1 MLALWLAIYGGE
13 FPMDPE
19 KINGRVV
26 QTLFTLNPQMSVRQH
41 WDSPL
46 DKFSQSRN
54 FTFGEY
60 SRATYERKVPRN
72 VSGGLFGRNFCSWLP
87 FGHDFRSQ
95 FALITSNVEQM
106 GKGVSFQDFKSRMF
120 KVQLDRMEVKVDG
133 LQTTVNELKAT
144 VDNQPTRAELLAVM
158 IFVVMI
164 FGLFFWQSQKRWSA
178 DMERSQRRWSA
189 DMERLAGPRF
199 TIPAFENPRS
209 LSPASRT
216 RSQYSRNPP
225 HPASAPAAPRQRS
238 AAFNPPYRG
247 TGTS

>member
-164 FGLFFWQSQKRWSA
+164 FGLFFWQI
-178 DMERSQRRWSA
+178 QRRWSA
-189 DMERLAGPRF
+189 DMERLARPRS

-209 LSPASRT
+209 SSPASR
-216 RSQYSRNPP
+216 SHYSHNPP
-225 HPASAPAAPRQRS
+225 HPALAPAAPRQRS
-238 AAFNPPYRG
+238 AASYPPYRG